1 MKNQYIH
8 SPRLSREQVQLVLEN
23 APPEQTILI
32 EGDNGIGKTS
42 LMNQVAEKLSDGGRK
57 LNVVFLNGK
66 TMKDG
71 DLAIPV
77 LNKQTG
83 TLDMVL
89 RTRLY
94 NMLVKEAGILIIDEL
109 PKAPLV
115 VQKEGSSIAFER
127 YIGEEKM
134 HPESRVWMTGNLS
147 DEGFGDALDGTFLSR
162 ITRIHMG
169 KASGKQ
175 IAEYGA
181 TQG

>member
-1 MKNQYIH
+1 MEDTMKNQYIH

-83 TLDMVL
+83 TLACEATAPRHHEEAESAKQAPCRHCGVL
-89 RTRLY
+89 T
-94 NMLVKEAGILIIDEL
+94 
-109 PKAPLV
+109 
-115 VQKEGSSIAFER
+115 
-127 YIGEEKM
+127 
-134 HPESRVWMTGNLS
+134 
-147 DEGFGDALDGTFLSR
+147 TFV
-162 ITRIHMG
+162 
-169 KASGKQ
+169 
-175 IAEYGA
+175 
-181 TQG
+181 